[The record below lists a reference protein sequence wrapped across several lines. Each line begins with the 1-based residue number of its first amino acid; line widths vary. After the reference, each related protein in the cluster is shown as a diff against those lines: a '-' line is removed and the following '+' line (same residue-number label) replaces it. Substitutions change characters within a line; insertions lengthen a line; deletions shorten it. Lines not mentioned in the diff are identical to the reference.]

1 MSRSSFLSN
10 SESFSQRFYEQNWAS
25 RHKKKVF
32 ICRAGFMV
40 FVTTFT
46 VFNAF
51 TAFAIQPNSVSCIYD
66 GIFELT
72 APINEY
78 FRQEKAT
85 RDSILIFSSFL
96 IDVLLIWFCIRYA
109 IWGKSS
115 RQIIFFLLFYGTRA
129 VVQSIFLMRKPEG
142 YCWEYPGFPSIT
154 VSYQP
159 TSDFFYSG
167 HVGVVLFCGLENKY
181 LGDTYMMWVAFS
193 VCFLESLV
201 MIFLRGHYSID
212 LISGLVFSHYF
223 WIVSEWIADKIDK
236 PLKLGIYM

>member
-10 SESFSQRFYEQNWAS
+10 SSTFSQNFYEHNWS
-25 RHKKKVF
+25 TQHKKKVF
-32 ICRAGFMV
+32 MCRIIFMSS
-40 FVTTFT
+40 VTVFT
-46 VFNAF
+46 VFNAL

-66 GIFELT
+66 GLFELT
-72 APINEY
+72 SPINE
-78 FRQEKAT
+78 FFQREKET

-96 IDVLLIWFCIRYA
+96 IDVLLMWFSIRYA

-115 RQIIFFLLFYGTRA
+115 RQVIFFFLFYGTRA
-129 VVQSIFLMRKPEG
+129 AVQSIFLMRKPDG
-142 YCWEYPGFPSIT
+142 YCWDYPGFPSIT

-181 LGDTYMMWVAFS
+181 LGNSYMMWVAFS
-193 VCFLESLV
+193 VCLIESLV

-212 LISGLVFSHYF
+212 LISGLIFSHYF
-223 WIVSEWIADKIDK
+223 WIVSQWLADKVDRV
-236 PLKLGIYM
+236 LGLGSYL